1 MKRHLAGVPVK
12 KNVCYNESWLVK
24 NDNQPCPTLFS
35 PCIEGDSQCSH
46 PTGKRRRDTPV
57 IQELMNR
64 ADQRGFLTFEDV
76 LEVLEGD
83 EGEDVVALEALLDE
97 LDELGIELRRA
108 DDRTA
113 DPILD
118 DSFEQEELR
127 DPEIGDIEAVSP
139 DDPVGLYFRQMAQE
153 PLLTAQDEIML
164 ARRIELGK
172 DAQEW
177 LLRLRKLS
185 NDIQELRTV
194 MMTIRRTYQNIE
206 TQTLL
211 SRKSQEVGL
220 LTQIFEDAHHLSAR
234 MADLPLDEELAYR
247 LQHHTHNLESVLPGT
262 RQDYA
267 WTETIRE
274 TMNKGTLSNGAFKA
288 VDFAASLTGIEC
300 CTNIASVMMEDGQA
314 AREHLG
320 RANTRLVVSIAK
332 RYMGQGLPFP
342 DLIQEG
348 NVGLMRAV
356 DKYDYRRGNR
366 FSTYATWWIRQAI
379 TRALAQKTR
388 TIRIPLH
395 MTERI
400 RQMYRTA
407 QNLEQKLGRRPT
419 PEEIAIEMDVQ
430 PDAIRSMMDAS
441 QHAIALERPVGDD
454 GDSEFGDF
462 LEDQDT
468 PSPVESATQNL
479 LQETIEEVL
488 SELTPRQSHI
498 LRLRFGLGGGE
509 PHTLEEI
516 ANKFGLSRERIRQLE
531 KEALRRL
538 RHPRL
543 AHNLRDYLH

>member
-1 MKRHLAGVPVK
+1 M
-12 KNVCYNESWLVK
+12 
-24 NDNQPCPTLFS
+24 
-35 PCIEGDSQCSH
+35 
-46 PTGKRRRDTPV
+46 
-57 IQELMNR
+57 IQELLIR
-64 ADQRGFLTFEDV
+64 ADQRGYITFEDV
-76 LEVLEGD
+76 LEVLDEEGD
-83 EGEDVVALEALLDE
+83 ELSSIESLLYE
-97 LDELGIELRRA
+97 LDELGVELQKEGEDLSTDEDA
-108 DDRTA
+108 ENDYEGVE
-113 DPILD
+113 IV
-118 DSFEQEELR
+118 R
-127 DPEIGDIEAVSP
+127 DPTIGDINAISS

-153 PLLTAQDEIML
+153 PLLSADEEIDL
-164 ARRIELGK
+164 AKRIERGRK
-172 DAQEW
+172 AQERTGRPDAQQKSERW
-177 LLRLRKLS
+177 WHQLNRL
-185 NDIQELRTV
+185 I
-194 MMTIRRTYQNIE
+194 Y
-206 TQTLL
+206 
-211 SRKSQEVGL
+211 
-220 LTQIFEDAHHLSAR
+220 
-234 MADLPLDEELAYR
+234 
-247 LQHHTHNLESVLPGT
+247 
-262 RQDYA
+262 
-267 WTETIRE
+267 
-274 TMNKGTLSNGAFKA
+274 
-288 VDFAASLTGIEC
+288 
-300 CTNIASVMMEDGQA
+300 DGQL

-400 RQMYRTA
+400 RQMYRVA
-407 QNLEQKLGRRPT
+407 QTLEQILGRRPA
-419 PEEIAIEMDVQ
+419 PEEIADEMDLPSETVR
-430 PDAIRSMMDAS
+430 AMMDAS
-441 QHAIALERPVGDD
+441 QHAIALERPVGED

-462 LEDQDT
+462 IEDQDT
-468 PSPVESATQNL
+468 PSPVDSATQNL

-488 SELTPRQSHI
+488 GELTPRQSHI

-543 AHNLRDYLH
+543 AHNLRDYL

>member
-1 MKRHLAGVPVK
+1 M
-12 KNVCYNESWLVK
+12 
-24 NDNQPCPTLFS
+24 
-35 PCIEGDSQCSH
+35 
-46 PTGKRRRDTPV
+46 
-57 IQELMNR
+57 IQELLTR
-64 ADQRGFLTFEDV
+64 ADQRGYLTFDDV
-76 LEVLEGD
+76 LEVLDEDGD
-83 EGEDVVALEALLDE
+83 DITSIETVLYE
-97 LDELGIELRRA
+97 LDELGIELRQEGDTPTDTNTDA
-108 DDRTA
+108 SDEFEPEEIPQ
-113 DPILD
+113 DPN
-118 DSFEQEELR
+118 
-127 DPEIGDIEAVSP
+127 IGDINAVSA

-153 PLLTAQDEIML
+153 PLLTALEEIEL
-164 ARRIELGK
+164 AKRIEHGK
-172 DAQEW
+172 EAHECIQQPNSYLVYSEVEIVHMQ
-177 LLRLRKLS
+177 RLV
-185 NDIQELRTV
+185 I
-194 MMTIRRTYQNIE
+194 
-206 TQTLL
+206 
-211 SRKSQEVGL
+211 
-220 LTQIFEDAHHLSAR
+220 
-234 MADLPLDEELAYR
+234 
-247 LQHHTHNLESVLPGT
+247 
-262 RQDYA
+262 
-267 WTETIRE
+267 
-274 TMNKGTLSNGAFKA
+274 
-288 VDFAASLTGIEC
+288 
-300 CTNIASVMMEDGQA
+300 DGQA

-356 DKYDYRRGNR
+356 DKYDYKRGNR

-407 QNLEQKLGRRPT
+407 QSLEQSLGRRPT
-419 PEEIAIEMDVQ
+419 PEEIAADMDL
-430 PDAIRSMMDAS
+430 PAENIRSMMDAS
-441 QHAIALERPVGDD
+441 QHAIALERPVGED

-462 LEDQDT
+462 IEDQDS
-468 PSPVESATQNL
+468 PSPVEAATQHL

-543 AHNLRDYLH
+543 AHNLRDYLG

>member
-1 MKRHLAGVPVK
+1 
-12 KNVCYNESWLVK
+12 
-24 NDNQPCPTLFS
+24 
-35 PCIEGDSQCSH
+35 
-46 PTGKRRRDTPV
+46 
-57 IQELMNR
+57 MNR
-64 ADQRGFLTFEDV
+64 ADQQGYVTFDDV
-76 LEVLEGD
+76 MEILGD
-83 EGEDVVALEALLDE
+83 DGDDVTAIEAVLDE
-97 LDELGIELRRA
+97 LDELGIELRQQ
-108 DDRTA
+108 DDRHYENSGGDSESDEEFGGEEPVH
-113 DPILD
+113 DPNV
-118 DSFEQEELR
+118 
-127 DPEIGDIEAVSP
+127 GDINAVSA

-153 PLLTAQDEIML
+153 PLLTALEEIEL
-164 ARRIELGK
+164 AKRIERGK
-172 DAQEW
+172 DSQAKLEQ
-177 LLRLRKLS
+177 LNRGCNPNLRR
-185 NDIQELRTV
+185 ELV
-194 MMTIRRTYQNIE
+194 
-206 TQTLL
+206 
-211 SRKSQEVGL
+211 S
-220 LTQIFEDAHHLSAR
+220 
-234 MADLPLDEELAYR
+234 LA
-247 LQHHTHNLESVLPGT
+247 
-262 RQDYA
+262 
-267 WTETIRE
+267 
-274 TMNKGTLSNGAFKA
+274 
-288 VDFAASLTGIEC
+288 
-300 CTNIASVMMEDGQA
+300 EDGQF

-356 DKYDYRRGNR
+356 DKYDYKRGNR

-407 QNLEQKLGRRPT
+407 QVLEQNLGRRPT
-419 PEEIAIEMDVQ
+419 PEEIAVEMEL
-430 PDAIRSMMDAS
+430 PADAVRSMMDAS

-462 LEDQDT
+462 IEDQDT
-468 PSPVESATQNL
+468 PSPLESATQHL

-538 RHPRL
+538 RHPKL
-543 AHNLRDYLH
+543 AHNLRDYLS

>member
-1 MKRHLAGVPVK
+1 
-12 KNVCYNESWLVK
+12 
-24 NDNQPCPTLFS
+24 
-35 PCIEGDSQCSH
+35 
-46 PTGKRRRDTPV
+46 
-57 IQELMNR
+57 MNR
-64 ADQRGFLTFEDV
+64 AERRGYVTFDDV
-76 LEVLEGD
+76 LELLEEDGD
-83 EGEDVVALEALLDE
+83 DSHTLETVLDE
-97 LDELGIELRRA
+97 LDDLGIELR
-108 DDRTA
+108 
-113 DPILD
+113 
-118 DSFEQEELR
+118 QEEAPR
-127 DPEIGDIEAVSP
+127 EESEENEEEFESEEEVQDPGIGDINAVSA

-153 PLLTAQDEIML
+153 PLLTAAEEIDL
-164 ARRIELGK
+164 AKRIELGK
-172 DAQEW
+172 
-177 LLRLRKLS
+177 
-185 NDIQELRTV
+185 
-194 MMTIRRTYQNIE
+194 E
-206 TQTLL
+206 TQD
-211 SRKSQEVGL
+211 K
-220 LTQIFEDAHHLSAR
+220 FHLMRRS
-234 MADLPLDEELAYR
+234 ER
-247 LQHHTHNLESVLPGT
+247 LQNPEM
-262 RQDYA
+262 QACID
-267 WTETIRE
+267 
-274 TMNKGTLSNGAFKA
+274 
-288 VDFAASLTGIEC
+288 
-300 CTNIASVMMEDGQA
+300 DGQA

-356 DKYDYRRGNR
+356 DKYDYKRGNR

-407 QNLEQKLGRRPT
+407 QVLEQNLGRRPT
-419 PEEIAIEMDVQ
+419 PEEIAIEMELPAESV
-430 PDAIRSMMDAS
+430 RGMMDAS

-462 LEDQDT
+462 IEDQDT
-468 PSPVESATQNL
+468 PSPVESATQHL

-543 AHNLRDYLH
+543 AHNLRDYLS

>member
-1 MKRHLAGVPVK
+1 
-12 KNVCYNESWLVK
+12 
-24 NDNQPCPTLFS
+24 
-35 PCIEGDSQCSH
+35 
-46 PTGKRRRDTPV
+46 V
-57 IQELMNR
+57 IQELINR
-64 ADQRGFLTFEDV
+64 ADQQGYITFEDV
-76 LEVLEGD
+76 LEVLEED
-83 EGEDVVALEALLDE
+83 GEDISSLESVLYE
-97 LDELGIELRRA
+97 LDELGIELQKEGTDPSS
-108 DDRTA
+108 DDTEPDVA
-113 DPILD
+113 NNEPLQDPA
-118 DSFEQEELR
+118 
-127 DPEIGDIEAVSP
+127 IGDINAISS

-153 PLLTAQDEIML
+153 PLLTPEEEIDL
-164 ARRIELGK
+164 AKRIERGK
-172 DAQEW
+172 KAQE
-177 LLRLRKLS
+177 
-185 NDIQELRTV
+185 
-194 MMTIRRTYQNIE
+194 
-206 TQTLL
+206 
-211 SRKSQEVGL
+211 
-220 LTQIFEDAHHLSAR
+220 
-234 MADLPLDEELAYR
+234 R
-247 LQHHTHNLESVLPGT
+247 LQRPDVSSKSDRWRLHIEKL
-262 RQDYA
+262 
-267 WTETIRE
+267 
-274 TMNKGTLSNGAFKA
+274 AF
-288 VDFAASLTGIEC
+288 
-300 CTNIASVMMEDGQA
+300 DGQA

-400 RQMYRTA
+400 RQMYRVA
-407 QNLEQKLGRRPT
+407 QNLEQSLGRRPT
-419 PEEIAIEMDVQ
+419 PEEIAETMEL
-430 PDAIRSMMDAS
+430 PADAVRGMMDAS

-462 LEDQDT
+462 IEDQET
-468 PSPVESATQNL
+468 PSPVDAATQHL

-543 AHNLRDYLH
+543 AHNLRDYLG

>member
-1 MKRHLAGVPVK
+1 MDR
-12 KNVCYNESWLVK
+12 VCTVTHTYS
-24 NDNQPCPTLFS
+24 
-35 PCIEGDSQCSH
+35 DSRS
-46 PTGKRRRDTPV
+46 DV
-57 IQELMNR
+57 IQELVTR
-64 ADQRGFLTFEDV
+64 ADLQGYVTYDDLVEVIAED
-76 LEVLEGD
+76 LD
-83 EGEDVVALEALLDE
+83 EETVEALLLE
-97 LDELGIELRRA
+97 LQGLGIEVRHRA
-108 DDRTA
+108 D
-113 DPILD
+113 
-118 DSFEQEELR
+118 EELFAELKAMGVEE
-127 DPEIGDIEAVSP
+127 DVAEDVEELADINAVSA

-153 PLLTAQDEIML
+153 PLLTADEEIDL
-164 ARRIELGK
+164 AKRIERGRKTRRLLERGAADLDK
-172 DAQEW
+172 TQRADMISIIENAQE
-177 LLRLRKLS
+177 
-185 NDIQELRTV
+185 
-194 MMTIRRTYQNIE
+194 
-206 TQTLL
+206 
-211 SRKSQEVGL
+211 
-220 LTQIFEDAHHLSAR
+220 
-234 MADLPLDEELAYR
+234 
-247 LQHHTHNLESVLPGT
+247 
-262 RQDYA
+262 
-267 WTETIRE
+267 
-274 TMNKGTLSNGAFKA
+274 
-288 VDFAASLTGIEC
+288 
-300 CTNIASVMMEDGQA
+300 

-356 DKYDYRRGNR
+356 DKYDYTRGNR

-407 QNLEQKLGRRPT
+407 QILEQELGRRPT
-419 PEEIAIEMDVQ
+419 PEEIAGEMDIPAENV
-430 PDAIRSMMDAS
+430 RGMMDAS

-462 LEDQDT
+462 IEDQDT
-468 PSPVESATQNL
+468 PEPGEAAAHHL

-488 SELTPRQSHI
+488 SELTPRQAHI

-509 PHTLEEI
+509 QHTLEEI

-543 AHNLRDYLH
+543 AHNLRDYLS

>member
-1 MKRHLAGVPVK
+1 M
-12 KNVCYNESWLVK
+12 
-24 NDNQPCPTLFS
+24 
-35 PCIEGDSQCSH
+35 
-46 PTGKRRRDTPV
+46 

-64 ADQRGFLTFEDV
+64 ADQRGYLTFEDV
-76 LEVLEGD
+76 LEVLDEDGD
-83 EGEDVVALEALLDE
+83 DVNALETVLYE
-97 LDELGIELRRA
+97 LDELGIEIRQESEPASRFGYA
-108 DDRTA
+108 EEPEA
-113 DPILD
+113 E
-118 DSFEQEELR
+118 FEPEELLH
-127 DPEIGDIEAVSP
+127 DPTPGVGDISAVSP

-153 PLLTAQDEIML
+153 PLLTADEEIDLAKRIEAGKDSRRCL
-164 ARRIELGK
+164 ARPGARDIYGPAGVSHL
-172 DAQEW
+172 D
-177 LLRLRKLS
+177 RLIL
-185 NDIQELRTV
+185 
-194 MMTIRRTYQNIE
+194 
-206 TQTLL
+206 
-211 SRKSQEVGL
+211 
-220 LTQIFEDAHHLSAR
+220 
-234 MADLPLDEELAYR
+234 
-247 LQHHTHNLESVLPGT
+247 
-262 RQDYA
+262 
-267 WTETIRE
+267 
-274 TMNKGTLSNGAFKA
+274 
-288 VDFAASLTGIEC
+288 
-300 CTNIASVMMEDGQA
+300 DGQA

-356 DKYDYRRGNR
+356 DKYDYKRGNR

-407 QNLEQKLGRRPT
+407 QNLEQSLGRRPS
-419 PEEIAIEMDVQ
+419 PEEIAAEMDLPAEAV
-430 PDAIRSMMDAS
+430 RGMMDAS

-462 LEDQDT
+462 IEDQES
-468 PSPVESATQNL
+468 PSPVESATQHL

-531 KEALRRL
+531 KEALRSL

-543 AHNLRDYLH
+543 ALNLRDYLS

>member
-1 MKRHLAGVPVK
+1 M
-12 KNVCYNESWLVK
+12 
-24 NDNQPCPTLFS
+24 
-35 PCIEGDSQCSH
+35 
-46 PTGKRRRDTPV
+46 
-57 IQELMNR
+57 IQELINR

-76 LEVLEGD
+76 LEVLEEDGD
-83 EGEDVVALEALLDE
+83 EVGSSIEAVIYE
-97 LDELGIELRRA
+97 LDELGIELRQDSESNVRVGE
-108 DDRTA
+108 DTDIDFEPEEILQ
-113 DPILD
+113 DPGV
-118 DSFEQEELR
+118 
-127 DPEIGDIEAVSP
+127 GDISAVSA

-153 PLLTAQDEIML
+153 PLLTAEEEIDL
-164 ARRIELGK
+164 AKRIEIGK
-172 DAQEW
+172 RAEI
-177 LLRLRKLS
+177 RLERPS
-185 NDIQELRTV
+185 
-194 MMTIRRTYQNIE
+194 TYENY
-206 TQTLL
+206 
-211 SRKSQEVGL
+211 SQHWIS
-220 LTQIFEDAHHLSAR
+220 QMQR
-234 MADLPLDEELAYR
+234 LAY
-247 LQHHTHNLESVLPGT
+247 
-262 RQDYA
+262 
-267 WTETIRE
+267 
-274 TMNKGTLSNGAFKA
+274 
-288 VDFAASLTGIEC
+288 
-300 CTNIASVMMEDGQA
+300 DGQA

-356 DKYDYRRGNR
+356 DKYDYKRGNR

-407 QNLEQKLGRRPT
+407 QSLEQSLGRRPT
-419 PEEIAIEMDVQ
+419 PEEIAHEMEL
-430 PDAIRSMMDAS
+430 PTDAVRGMMDAS

-462 LEDQDT
+462 IEDQDS
-468 PSPVESATQNL
+468 PSPVEAATQHL
-479 LQETIEEVL
+479 LEETIEEVL

-543 AHNLRDYLH
+543 AHNLRDYLG

>member
-1 MKRHLAGVPVK
+1 M
-12 KNVCYNESWLVK
+12 S
-24 NDNQPCPTLFS
+24 
-35 PCIEGDSQCSH
+35 
-46 PTGKRRRDTPV
+46 
-57 IQELMNR
+57 R
-64 ADQRGFLTFEDV
+64 ADQRGYLTFDDV
-76 LEVLEGD
+76 LEVLDEDGD
-83 EGEDVVALEALLDE
+83 DVNAIESILFE
-97 LDELGIELRRA
+97 LDELGVEIRQESEPQSRIGMNLGFGFGDEA
-108 DDRTA
+108 EME
-113 DPILD
+113 
-118 DSFEQEELR
+118 FEPEELPQ
-127 DPEIGDIEAVSP
+127 DPGVGDISAVSA

-153 PLLTAQDEIML
+153 PLLTAQEEIEL
-164 ARRIELGK
+164 ARRIEIGK
-172 DAQEW
+172 EARRCVSRSGVREMYGMAW
-177 LLRLRKLS
+177 L
-185 NDIQELRTV
+185 
-194 MMTIRRTYQNIE
+194 
-206 TQTLL
+206 
-211 SRKSQEVGL
+211 
-220 LTQIFEDAHHLSAR
+220 AHMER
-234 MADLPLDEELAYR
+234 MV
-247 LQHHTHNLESVLPGT
+247 Q
-262 RQDYA
+262 
-267 WTETIRE
+267 
-274 TMNKGTLSNGAFKA
+274 
-288 VDFAASLTGIEC
+288 
-300 CTNIASVMMEDGQA
+300 DGQL

-356 DKYDYRRGNR
+356 DKYDYKRGNR

-407 QNLEQKLGRRPT
+407 QHLEQSLGRRPS
-419 PEEIAIEMDVQ
+419 PEEIAMEMDLPADSV
-430 PDAIRSMMDAS
+430 RGMMDAS

-462 LEDQDT
+462 IEDQDS
-468 PSPVESATQNL
+468 PSPVEAATQHL

-531 KEALRRL
+531 KEALRSL

-543 AHNLRDYLH
+543 AHSLRDYLG

>member
-1 MKRHLAGVPVK
+1 MDNAIHTNNIMTDRVCPVTHT
-12 KNVCYNESWLVK
+12 YS
-24 NDNQPCPTLFS
+24 
-35 PCIEGDSQCSH
+35 DSRS
-46 PTGKRRRDTPV
+46 DV
-57 IQELMNR
+57 IQELVTR
-64 ADQRGFLTFEDV
+64 ADLQGYVTYDDLVEVIAED
-76 LEVLEGD
+76 LD
-83 EGEDVVALEALLDE
+83 EDTVEALLLE
-97 LDELGIELRRA
+97 LQGRGIEVRHRA
-108 DDRTA
+108 D
-113 DPILD
+113 
-118 DSFEQEELR
+118 EELFA
-127 DPEIGDIEAVSP
+127 ELKAMGVEENVAEEVEELADINAVSA

-153 PLLTAQDEIML
+153 PLLTADEEIDL
-164 ARRIELGK
+164 AKRIERGRKMRRTLERGTADLDK
-172 DAQEW
+172 TQRADVLSNIENAQE
-177 LLRLRKLS
+177 
-185 NDIQELRTV
+185 
-194 MMTIRRTYQNIE
+194 
-206 TQTLL
+206 
-211 SRKSQEVGL
+211 
-220 LTQIFEDAHHLSAR
+220 
-234 MADLPLDEELAYR
+234 
-247 LQHHTHNLESVLPGT
+247 
-262 RQDYA
+262 
-267 WTETIRE
+267 
-274 TMNKGTLSNGAFKA
+274 
-288 VDFAASLTGIEC
+288 
-300 CTNIASVMMEDGQA
+300 

-356 DKYDYRRGNR
+356 DKYDYTRGNR

-407 QNLEQKLGRRPT
+407 QILEQELGRRPT
-419 PEEIAIEMDVQ
+419 PEEIAEEMDIPAENV
-430 PDAIRSMMDAS
+430 RGMMDAS

-462 LEDQDT
+462 IEDQDT
-468 PSPVESATQNL
+468 PEPGEAAAHHL

-488 SELTPRQSHI
+488 SELTPRQAHI

-509 PHTLEEI
+509 QHTLEEI

-543 AHNLRDYLH
+543 AHNLRDYLS

>member
-1 MKRHLAGVPVK
+1 M
-12 KNVCYNESWLVK
+12 
-24 NDNQPCPTLFS
+24 
-35 PCIEGDSQCSH
+35 
-46 PTGKRRRDTPV
+46 
-57 IQELMNR
+57 IQELLTR
-64 ADQRGFLTFEDV
+64 ADQRGYVTFEDV
-76 LEVLEGD
+76 LEVLDEDGD
-83 EGEDVVALEALLDE
+83 DVNAIEALLYE
-97 LDELGIELRRA
+97 LDELGVELRQDSEPPDRLTVF
-108 DDRTA
+108 DDTEMEFEPEEILQ
-113 DPILD
+113 DPTV
-118 DSFEQEELR
+118 
-127 DPEIGDIEAVSP
+127 GDINAVSA

-153 PLLTAQDEIML
+153 PLLTALEEIEL
-164 ARRIELGK
+164 AKRIEMGK
-172 DAQEW
+172 QARD
-177 LLRLRKLS
+177 S
-185 NDIQELRTV
+185 
-194 MMTIRRTYQNIE
+194 MTR
-206 TQTLL
+206 
-211 SRKSQEVGL
+211 
-220 LTQIFEDAHHLSAR
+220 A
-234 MADLPLDEELAYR
+234 
-247 LQHHTHNLESVLPGT
+247 GT
-262 RQDYA
+262 REIYNDGWVAHMDRLIY
-267 WTETIRE
+267 
-274 TMNKGTLSNGAFKA
+274 
-288 VDFAASLTGIEC
+288 
-300 CTNIASVMMEDGQA
+300 DGQA

-356 DKYDYRRGNR
+356 DKYDYKRGNR

-407 QNLEQKLGRRPT
+407 QSLEQSMGRRPS
-419 PEEIAIEMDVQ
+419 PEEIAAEMELPADS
-430 PDAIRSMMDAS
+430 IRSMMDAS

-462 LEDQDT
+462 IEDQDS
-468 PSPVESATQNL
+468 PSPVEAATQHL

-543 AHNLRDYLH
+543 AHNLRDYLS

>member
-1 MKRHLAGVPVK
+1 M
-12 KNVCYNESWLVK
+12 S
-24 NDNQPCPTLFS
+24 
-35 PCIEGDSQCSH
+35 
-46 PTGKRRRDTPV
+46 
-57 IQELMNR
+57 R
-64 ADQRGFLTFEDV
+64 ADQRGYITFDDV
-76 LEVLEGD
+76 LEMIDEDGD
-83 EGEDVVALEALLDE
+83 DVTSLEAVLYE
-97 LDELGIELRRA
+97 LDELGVEIRQEGDGSNPLGIA
-108 DDRTA
+108 DEQDEFEPEEMPH
-113 DPILD
+113 DPA
-118 DSFEQEELR
+118 
-127 DPEIGDIEAVSP
+127 IGDINAVSA

-153 PLLTAQDEIML
+153 PLLTAVEEIDL
-164 ARRIELGK
+164 AKRIESGK
-172 DAQEW
+172 EAREKLLHPDAAMLYAEAEIVHMQ
-177 LLRLRKLS
+177 KL
-185 NDIQELRTV
+185 
-194 MMTIRRTYQNIE
+194 IR
-206 TQTLL
+206 
-211 SRKSQEVGL
+211 
-220 LTQIFEDAHHLSAR
+220 
-234 MADLPLDEELAYR
+234 
-247 LQHHTHNLESVLPGT
+247 
-262 RQDYA
+262 
-267 WTETIRE
+267 
-274 TMNKGTLSNGAFKA
+274 
-288 VDFAASLTGIEC
+288 
-300 CTNIASVMMEDGQA
+300 DGQA

-356 DKYDYRRGNR
+356 DKYDYKRGNR

-407 QNLEQKLGRRPT
+407 QSLEQTLGRRPS
-419 PEEIAIEMDVQ
+419 PEEIADEMDL
-430 PDAIRSMMDAS
+430 PAESIRSMMDAS

-462 LEDQDT
+462 IEDQDS
-468 PSPVESATQNL
+468 PSPVEAATQHL

-543 AHNLRDYLH
+543 AHNLRDYLG

>member
-1 MKRHLAGVPVK
+1 
-12 KNVCYNESWLVK
+12 
-24 NDNQPCPTLFS
+24 
-35 PCIEGDSQCSH
+35 
-46 PTGKRRRDTPV
+46 
-57 IQELMNR
+57 MNR
-64 ADQRGFLTFEDV
+64 ADEQGYVTFEDV
-76 LEVLEGD
+76 LEIL
-83 EGEDVVALEALLDE
+83 GEDGDDVTNIEAVLDE
-97 LDELGIELRRA
+97 LDELGIELRQHSDTQTGA
-108 DDRTA
+108 SDV
-113 DPILD
+113 
-118 DSFEQEELR
+118 QEGRNAFGAAESVR
-127 DPEIGDIEAVSP
+127 DPNVGDINAVSA

-153 PLLTAQDEIML
+153 PLLTAAEEIEL
-164 ARRIELGK
+164 AKRIERGK
-172 DAQEW
+172 A
-177 LLRLRKLS
+177 
-185 NDIQELRTV
+185 
-194 MMTIRRTYQNIE
+194 
-206 TQTLL
+206 
-211 SRKSQEVGL
+211 SQEKLEQLGPRGNKTLRREL
-220 LTQIFEDAHHLSAR
+220 LAL
-234 MADLPLDEELAYR
+234 
-247 LQHHTHNLESVLPGT
+247 V
-262 RQDYA
+262 
-267 WTETIRE
+267 
-274 TMNKGTLSNGAFKA
+274 
-288 VDFAASLTGIEC
+288 
-300 CTNIASVMMEDGQA
+300 EDGQA

-356 DKYDYRRGNR
+356 DKYDYKRGNR

-407 QNLEQKLGRRPT
+407 QILEQNLGRRPT
-419 PEEIAIEMDVQ
+419 PEEIAQEMELPAEAV
-430 PDAIRSMMDAS
+430 RSMMDAS

-462 LEDQDT
+462 IEDRDT
-468 PSPVESATQNL
+468 PSPLESATQHL

-498 LRLRFGLGGGE
+498 LRLRFGLGGGK

-538 RHPRL
+538 RHPKL
-543 AHNLRDYLH
+543 AHSLRDYLS

>member
-1 MKRHLAGVPVK
+1 
-12 KNVCYNESWLVK
+12 
-24 NDNQPCPTLFS
+24 
-35 PCIEGDSQCSH
+35 
-46 PTGKRRRDTPV
+46 V
-57 IQELMNR
+57 IQELINR
-64 ADQRGFLTFEDV
+64 ADQRGYITFDDV
-76 LEVLEGD
+76 LEVLEEEGD
-83 EGEDVVALEALLDE
+83 DLSTFETLLYE
-97 LDELGIELRRA
+97 LDEMGIEFRQESDAAAGRLPVGEEMEM
-108 DDRTA
+108 DFEPEEILQ
-113 DPILD
+113 DPG
-118 DSFEQEELR
+118 
-127 DPEIGDIEAVSP
+127 IGNISAVSP

-153 PLLTAQDEIML
+153 PLLNALEEIDL

-172 DAQEW
+172 KAQD
-177 LLRLRKLS
+177 R
-185 NDIQELRTV
+185 
-194 MMTIRRTYQNIE
+194 
-206 TQTLL
+206 L
-211 SRKSQEVGL
+211 SRPG
-220 LTQIFEDAHHLSAR
+220 
-234 MADLPLDEELAYR
+234 AYER
-247 LQHHTHNLESVLPGT
+247 YGESWV
-262 RQDYA
+262 RA
-267 WTETIRE
+267 AERAIR
-274 TMNKGTLSNGAFKA
+274 
-288 VDFAASLTGIEC
+288 
-300 CTNIASVMMEDGQA
+300 DGQA

-332 RYMGQGLPFP
+332 RYMGQGLDFP

-407 QNLEQKLGRRPT
+407 QSLEQSMGRRPS
-419 PEEIAIEMDVQ
+419 PEEIAAEMDI
-430 PDAIRSMMDAS
+430 PADAIRGMMDAS

-462 LEDQDT
+462 IEDQDS
-468 PSPVESATQNL
+468 PSPVEAATQHL
-479 LQETIEEVL
+479 LEETIEEVL

-543 AHNLRDYLH
+543 AHNLRDYLG

>member
-1 MKRHLAGVPVK
+1 MIH
-12 KNVCYNESWLVK
+12 
-24 NDNQPCPTLFS
+24 
-35 PCIEGDSQCSH
+35 
-46 PTGKRRRDTPV
+46 
-57 IQELMNR
+57 ELLSR
-64 ADQRGFLTFEDV
+64 AERRGFITFDDV
-76 LEVLEGD
+76 MEVLEED
-83 EGEDVVALEALLDE
+83 GEEIHTFETILDQ
-97 LDELGIELRRA
+97 LDELGIEMRQDELHR
-108 DDRTA
+108 DDL
-113 DPILD
+113 DELD
-118 DSFEQEELR
+118 DEFEGETEEVT
-127 DPEIGDIEAVSP
+127 ETIGDINAVSA

-153 PLLTAQDEIML
+153 PLLTAHEEIDL
-164 ARRIELGK
+164 AKRIELGR
-172 DAQEW
+172 EVTE
-177 LLRLRKLS
+177 RLSTMKKCDSETRRQL
-185 NDIQELRTV
+185 DILVR
-194 MMTIRRTYQNIE
+194 
-206 TQTLL
+206 
-211 SRKSQEVGL
+211 
-220 LTQIFEDAHHLSAR
+220 
-234 MADLPLDEELAYR
+234 
-247 LQHHTHNLESVLPGT
+247 
-262 RQDYA
+262 
-267 WTETIRE
+267 
-274 TMNKGTLSNGAFKA
+274 
-288 VDFAASLTGIEC
+288 
-300 CTNIASVMMEDGQA
+300 DGQA

-407 QNLEQKLGRRPT
+407 QTLEQSLGRRPT
-419 PEEIAIEMDVQ
+419 PEEIASEMDV
-430 PDAIRSMMDAS
+430 PADAVRGMMDAS

-462 LEDQDT
+462 IEDHET
-468 PSPVESATQNL
+468 PSPVDSATQHL

-488 SELTPRQSHI
+488 GELTPRQSHI
-498 LRLRFGLGGGE
+498 LRLRFGLGGGD

-543 AHNLRDYLH
+543 AHILKDYLS

>member
-1 MKRHLAGVPVK
+1 MVPISRTSGG
-12 KNVCYNESWLVK
+12 NE
-24 NDNQPCPTLFS
+24 
-35 PCIEGDSQCSH
+35 IH
-46 PTGKRRRDTPV
+46 V

-64 ADQRGFLTFEDV
+64 ADQRGYVTFEDV
-76 LEVLEGD
+76 LELLD
-83 EGEDVVALEALLDE
+83 EDSDDVNAIEAVLDE
-97 LDELGIELRRA
+97 LDELGIELRQHDLVHG
-108 DDRTA
+108 DDLDQQLQEFQPEEEPH
-113 DPILD
+113 DPGV
-118 DSFEQEELR
+118 
-127 DPEIGDIEAVSP
+127 GDINAVSA

-153 PLLTAQDEIML
+153 PLLTAQEEIEL
-164 ARRIELGK
+164 AKRIELGRE
-172 DAQEW
+172 A
-177 LLRLRKLS
+177 LRRLEYEILSPDECAWQRKL
-185 NDIQELRTV
+185 V
-194 MMTIRRTYQNIE
+194 
-206 TQTLL
+206 
-211 SRKSQEVGL
+211 
-220 LTQIFEDAHHLSAR
+220 
-234 MADLPLDEELAYR
+234 
-247 LQHHTHNLESVLPGT
+247 
-262 RQDYA
+262 
-267 WTETIRE
+267 
-274 TMNKGTLSNGAFKA
+274 
-288 VDFAASLTGIEC
+288 
-300 CTNIASVMMEDGQA
+300 EDGQA

-356 DKYDYRRGNR
+356 DKYDYKRGNR

-407 QNLEQKLGRRPT
+407 QLLEQTLGHRPT
-419 PEEIAIEMDVQ
+419 PEEIAQEMELPADSV
-430 PDAIRSMMDAS
+430 RGMMDAS

-462 LEDQDT
+462 IEDQDS
-468 PSPVESATQNL
+468 PSPVEAATQHL

-543 AHNLRDYLH
+543 AHNLRDYLS

>member
-1 MKRHLAGVPVK
+1 
-12 KNVCYNESWLVK
+12 
-24 NDNQPCPTLFS
+24 
-35 PCIEGDSQCSH
+35 
-46 PTGKRRRDTPV
+46 V

-64 ADQRGFLTFEDV
+64 ADQRGYLTFEDI
-76 LEVLEGD
+76 LEVLEEDGD
-83 EGEDVVALEALLDE
+83 DVSTIQTIIYE
-97 LDELGIELRRA
+97 LDELGVELRHENEPPGPVSGEEA
-108 DDRTA
+108 DLDFEPEEMLQ
-113 DPILD
+113 DPGV
-118 DSFEQEELR
+118 
-127 DPEIGDIEAVSP
+127 GDISAVSA

-153 PLLTAQDEIML
+153 PLLTAQEEIDL
-164 ARRIELGK
+164 AKRIETGK
-172 DAQEW
+172 KAYE
-177 LLRLRKLS
+177 RLS
-185 NDIQELRTV
+185 YPS
-194 MMTIRRTYQNIE
+194 TYQHYSE
-206 TQTLL
+206 TWILHMQ
-211 SRKSQEVGL
+211 
-220 LTQIFEDAHHLSAR
+220 
-234 MADLPLDEELAYR
+234 R
-247 LQHHTHNLESVLPGT
+247 LVLE
-262 RQDYA
+262 
-267 WTETIRE
+267 
-274 TMNKGTLSNGAFKA
+274 
-288 VDFAASLTGIEC
+288 
-300 CTNIASVMMEDGQA
+300 GQA

-356 DKYDYRRGNR
+356 DKYDYKRGNR

-407 QNLEQKLGRRPT
+407 QSLEQSLGRRPS
-419 PEEIAIEMDVQ
+419 PEEIADEMDL
-430 PDAIRSMMDAS
+430 PADAVRGMMDAS

-462 LEDQDT
+462 IEDQDS
-468 PSPVESATQNL
+468 PSPVESATQHL
-479 LQETIEEVL
+479 LEETIEEVL

-543 AHNLRDYLH
+543 AHNLRDYLG

>member
-1 MKRHLAGVPVK
+1 
-12 KNVCYNESWLVK
+12 
-24 NDNQPCPTLFS
+24 
-35 PCIEGDSQCSH
+35 
-46 PTGKRRRDTPV
+46 
-57 IQELMNR
+57 MNR
-64 ADQRGFLTFEDV
+64 ADQRGYVTFEDV
-76 LEVLEGD
+76 LELLD
-83 EGEDVVALEALLDE
+83 EDSDDVNAIEAVLDE
-97 LDELGIELRRA
+97 LDELGIELRQKKSE
-108 DDRTA
+108 DDDDLLSHDNELEA
-113 DPILD
+113 EEEAQDPGV
-118 DSFEQEELR
+118 
-127 DPEIGDIEAVSP
+127 GDINAVSA

-153 PLLTAQDEIML
+153 PLLTAEEEIELAKRIEAGRKAAARLAGVDLEADLDHELRMRIDGGQL
-164 ARRIELGK
+164 SIEARRETPEPLAAV
-172 DAQEW
+172 DPESDLAE
-177 LLRLRKLS
+177 RLR
-185 NDIQELRTV
+185 
-194 MMTIRRTYQNIE
+194 
-206 TQTLL
+206 
-211 SRKSQEVGL
+211 
-220 LTQIFEDAHHLSAR
+220 QIVA
-234 MADLPLDEELAYR
+234 
-247 LQHHTHNLESVLPGT
+247 
-262 RQDYA
+262 
-267 WTETIRE
+267 
-274 TMNKGTLSNGAFKA
+274 
-288 VDFAASLTGIEC
+288 
-300 CTNIASVMMEDGQA
+300 DGQL

-356 DKYDYRRGNR
+356 DKYDYKRGNR

-407 QNLEQKLGRRPT
+407 QVLEQTLGHRPT
-419 PEEIAIEMDVQ
+419 PEEIAKEMEL
-430 PDAIRSMMDAS
+430 PPESIRGMMDAS

-462 LEDQDT
+462 IEDQDS
-468 PSPVESATQNL
+468 PSPVEAATQHL

-543 AHNLRDYLH
+543 AHNLRDYLN

>member
-1 MKRHLAGVPVK
+1 M
-12 KNVCYNESWLVK
+12 
-24 NDNQPCPTLFS
+24 
-35 PCIEGDSQCSH
+35 
-46 PTGKRRRDTPV
+46 
-57 IQELMNR
+57 IQELLNR
-64 ADQRGFLTFEDV
+64 ADQRGYITYDDV
-76 LEVLEGD
+76 LEVLD
-83 EGEDVVALEALLDE
+83 EDGEDVGTLESILYE
-97 LDELGIELRRA
+97 LDELGVEMRQDSDSDNQRV
-108 DDRTA
+108 DDDEFEGQESVS
-113 DPILD
+113 DPNV
-118 DSFEQEELR
+118 
-127 DPEIGDIEAVSP
+127 GDINAVSA

-153 PLLTAQDEIML
+153 PLLTAEEEIDL
-164 ARRIELGK
+164 AKRIEDGKSAQDRLDALGVIARS
-172 DAQEW
+172 DEQLVA
-177 LLRLRKLS
+177 LLRKR
-185 NDIQELRTV
+185 
-194 MMTIRRTYQNIE
+194 
-206 TQTLL
+206 
-211 SRKSQEVGL
+211 
-220 LTQIFEDAHHLSAR
+220 SA
-234 MADLPLDEELAYR
+234 
-247 LQHHTHNLESVLPGT
+247 
-262 RQDYA
+262 
-267 WTETIRE
+267 
-274 TMNKGTLSNGAFKA
+274 
-288 VDFAASLTGIEC
+288 
-300 CTNIASVMMEDGQA
+300 DGQA

-356 DKYDYRRGNR
+356 DKYDYKRGNR

-407 QNLEQKLGRRPT
+407 QRLEQTLGRRPT
-419 PEEIAIEMDVQ
+419 PEEIAHDMELPV
-430 PDAIRSMMDAS
+430 DAVRGMMDAS

-462 LEDQDT
+462 IEDEDS
-468 PSPVESATQNL
+468 PSPVDAATQHL

-543 AHNLRDYLH
+543 AHNLRDYLS

>member
-1 MKRHLAGVPVK
+1 VV
-12 KNVCYNESWLVK
+12 SI
-24 NDNQPCPTLFS
+24 S
-35 PCIEGDSQCSH
+35 
-46 PTGKRRRDTPV
+46 DTPGGNVTQV

-64 ADQRGFLTFEDV
+64 ADQRGYVTFEDV
-76 LEVLEGD
+76 LELLD
-83 EGEDVVALEALLDE
+83 EDSDDVNAIEAVLDE
-97 LDELGIELRRA
+97 LDELGIELRQKKSE
-108 DDRTA
+108 DDDDLLSHDNELEA
-113 DPILD
+113 EEEAQDPGV
-118 DSFEQEELR
+118 
-127 DPEIGDIEAVSP
+127 GDINAVSA

-153 PLLTAQDEIML
+153 PLLTAEEEIELAKRIEAGRKAAARLAGVDLEADLDHELRMRIDGGQL
-164 ARRIELGK
+164 SIEARRETPEPLAAV
-172 DAQEW
+172 DPESDLAE
-177 LLRLRKLS
+177 RLR
-185 NDIQELRTV
+185 
-194 MMTIRRTYQNIE
+194 
-206 TQTLL
+206 
-211 SRKSQEVGL
+211 
-220 LTQIFEDAHHLSAR
+220 QIVA
-234 MADLPLDEELAYR
+234 
-247 LQHHTHNLESVLPGT
+247 
-262 RQDYA
+262 
-267 WTETIRE
+267 
-274 TMNKGTLSNGAFKA
+274 
-288 VDFAASLTGIEC
+288 
-300 CTNIASVMMEDGQA
+300 DGQL

-356 DKYDYRRGNR
+356 DKYDYKRGNR

-407 QNLEQKLGRRPT
+407 QVLEQTLGHRPT
-419 PEEIAIEMDVQ
+419 PEEIAKEMEL
-430 PDAIRSMMDAS
+430 PPESIRGMMDAS

-462 LEDQDT
+462 IEDQDS
-468 PSPVESATQNL
+468 PSPVEAATQHL

-543 AHNLRDYLH
+543 AHNLRDYLS

>member
-1 MKRHLAGVPVK
+1 M
-12 KNVCYNESWLVK
+12 
-24 NDNQPCPTLFS
+24 
-35 PCIEGDSQCSH
+35 
-46 PTGKRRRDTPV
+46 
-57 IQELMNR
+57 IQELLNR
-64 ADQRGFLTFEDV
+64 AEQRGYLTFDDV
-76 LEVLEGD
+76 LE
-83 EGEDVVALEALLDE
+83 ALEEDTDDLNSIESVLDE
-97 LDELGIELRRA
+97 LDDLGIELQR
-108 DDRTA
+108 DGEDNSSDEEDGS
-113 DPILD
+113 DPIP
-118 DSFEQEELR
+118 R
-127 DPEIGDIEAVSP
+127 RKPMKDPSIGDIAAISS

-153 PLLTAQDEIML
+153 PLLTAQDEIDL
-164 ARRIELGK
+164 AKRIERGYK
-172 DAQEW
+172 AQERAERDDASQKSERW
-177 LLRLRKLS
+177 NQSMRRL
-185 NDIQELRTV
+185 
-194 MMTIRRTYQNIE
+194 
-206 TQTLL
+206 
-211 SRKSQEVGL
+211 
-220 LTQIFEDAHHLSAR
+220 IF
-234 MADLPLDEELAYR
+234 
-247 LQHHTHNLESVLPGT
+247 
-262 RQDYA
+262 
-267 WTETIRE
+267 
-274 TMNKGTLSNGAFKA
+274 
-288 VDFAASLTGIEC
+288 
-300 CTNIASVMMEDGQA
+300 DGQS

-400 RQMYRTA
+400 RQMYRVA
-407 QNLEQKLGRRPT
+407 QDLEQAHGRRPS
-419 PEEIAIEMDVQ
+419 PEEIAEAMDLPSDTVR
-430 PDAIRSMMDAS
+430 AMMDAS
-441 QHAIALERPVGDD
+441 QHAIALERPVGDE

-462 LEDQDT
+462 IEDQDT
-468 PSPVESATQNL
+468 PSPVESATQHL

-488 SELTPRQSHI
+488 TELTPRQSHI

-543 AHNLRDYLH
+543 AHNLRDYLG

>member
-1 MKRHLAGVPVK
+1 M
-12 KNVCYNESWLVK
+12 
-24 NDNQPCPTLFS
+24 
-35 PCIEGDSQCSH
+35 
-46 PTGKRRRDTPV
+46 

-64 ADQRGFLTFEDV
+64 ADQRGYLTFDDV
-76 LEVLEGD
+76 LELLDE
-83 EGEDVVALEALLDE
+83 EGEDANTVENLLFE
-97 LDELGIELRRA
+97 LDELGIEVRQESDQSLRGGMVLA
-108 DDRTA
+108 DDIEMEFEPEEMPQ
-113 DPILD
+113 DPGV
-118 DSFEQEELR
+118 
-127 DPEIGDIEAVSP
+127 GDINAVSA

-153 PLLTAQDEIML
+153 PLLTAQEEIEL
-164 ARRIELGK
+164 AKRIEMGK
-172 DAQEW
+172 EARHS
-177 LLRLRKLS
+177 LNRPGS
-185 NDIQELRTV
+185 SELNGNSWVANMER
-194 MMTIRRTYQNIE
+194 MISEGQN
-206 TQTLL
+206 
-211 SRKSQEVGL
+211 
-220 LTQIFEDAHHLSAR
+220 
-234 MADLPLDEELAYR
+234 
-247 LQHHTHNLESVLPGT
+247 
-262 RQDYA
+262 
-267 WTETIRE
+267 
-274 TMNKGTLSNGAFKA
+274 
-288 VDFAASLTGIEC
+288 
-300 CTNIASVMMEDGQA
+300 

-356 DKYDYRRGNR
+356 DKYDYKRGNR

-407 QNLEQKLGRRPT
+407 QNLEQSLGRRPS
-419 PEEIAIEMDVQ
+419 PEEIASEMDLPADSV
-430 PDAIRSMMDAS
+430 RGMMDAS

-462 LEDQDT
+462 IEDQDS
-468 PSPVESATQNL
+468 PSPVESATQHL

-531 KEALRRL
+531 KEALRSL

-543 AHNLRDYLH
+543 ALNLRDYLG

>member
-1 MKRHLAGVPVK
+1 M
-12 KNVCYNESWLVK
+12 
-24 NDNQPCPTLFS
+24 
-35 PCIEGDSQCSH
+35 
-46 PTGKRRRDTPV
+46 
-57 IQELMNR
+57 IQELMIR
-64 ADQRGFLTFEDV
+64 ADQRGYVTYEDV
-76 LEVLEGD
+76 LELIEVDGDDQSAIETVLE
-83 EGEDVVALEALLDE
+83 E
-97 LDELGIELRRA
+97 LDDLGIELRHQIEGERRDLSRLNDINDLEA
-108 DDRTA
+108 EEEEN
-113 DPILD
+113 DPT
-118 DSFEQEELR
+118 
-127 DPEIGDIEAVSP
+127 IGDINAVSP

-153 PLLTAQDEIML
+153 PLLTADEEIDL
-164 ARRIELGK
+164 AKRIELGREAK
-172 DAQEW
+172 DQV
-177 LLRLRKLS
+177 
-185 NDIQELRTV
+185 DV
-194 MMTIRRTYQNIE
+194 
-206 TQTLL
+206 
-211 SRKSQEVGL
+211 VG
-220 LTQIFEDAHHLSAR
+220 
-234 MADLPLDEELAYR
+234 Y
-247 LQHHTHNLESVLPGT
+247 SVLLQST
-262 RQDYA
+262 AQVLDNL
-267 WTETIRE
+267 I
-274 TMNKGTLSNGAFKA
+274 
-288 VDFAASLTGIEC
+288 
-300 CTNIASVMMEDGQA
+300 EDGQN

-356 DKYDYRRGNR
+356 DKYDYKRGNR

-407 QNLEQKLGRRPT
+407 QSLEQDLGRRPT
-419 PEEIAIEMDVQ
+419 PEEIATEMAL
-430 PDAIRSMMDAS
+430 PPESIRGMMDAS

-462 LEDQDT
+462 IEDQDT
-468 PSPVESATQNL
+468 PSPVESATQHL

-543 AHNLRDYLH
+543 AHNLRDYLG

>member
-1 MKRHLAGVPVK
+1 VL
-12 KNVCYNESWLVK
+12 
-24 NDNQPCPTLFS
+24 
-35 PCIEGDSQCSH
+35 
-46 PTGKRRRDTPV
+46 
-57 IQELMNR
+57 QELLIR
-64 ADQRGFLTFEDV
+64 ADQRGYVTFEDV
-76 LEVLEGD
+76 LEVLDEDGD
-83 EGEDVVALEALLDE
+83 DVNAIETILYE
-97 LDELGIELRRA
+97 LDELGIELRQESE
-108 DDRTA
+108 
-113 DPILD
+113 PP
-118 DSFEQEELR
+118 DSFLLAEEGETDFEPEEILQ
-127 DPEIGDIEAVSP
+127 DPTVGDISAVSA

-153 PLLTAQDEIML
+153 PLLTAQEEIEL
-164 ARRIELGK
+164 AKRIELGK
-172 DAQEW
+172 QARETYV
-177 LLRLRKLS
+177 RL
-185 NDIQELRTV
+185 
-194 MMTIRRTYQNIE
+194 
-206 TQTLL
+206 
-211 SRKSQEVGL
+211 
-220 LTQIFEDAHHLSAR
+220 
-234 MADLPLDEELAYR
+234 
-247 LQHHTHNLESVLPGT
+247 GT
-262 RQDYA
+262 RDMYS
-267 WTETIRE
+267 ETWVTHLER
-274 TMNKGTLSNGAFKA
+274 LSG
-288 VDFAASLTGIEC
+288 
-300 CTNIASVMMEDGQA
+300 DGQA

-407 QNLEQKLGRRPT
+407 QNLEQTLGRRPS
-419 PEEIAIEMDVQ
+419 PEEIALEMELPADT
-430 PDAIRSMMDAS
+430 IRSMMDAS

-462 LEDQDT
+462 IEDQDS
-468 PSPVESATQNL
+468 PSPVESATQHL
-479 LQETIEEVL
+479 LQETIEDVL

-543 AHNLRDYLH
+543 AHNLRDYLS

>member
-1 MKRHLAGVPVK
+1 
-12 KNVCYNESWLVK
+12 
-24 NDNQPCPTLFS
+24 
-35 PCIEGDSQCSH
+35 
-46 PTGKRRRDTPV
+46 
-57 IQELMNR
+57 MNR
-64 ADQRGFLTFEDV
+64 ADQRGYVTFEDV
-76 LEVLEGD
+76 LELLD
-83 EGEDVVALEALLDE
+83 EDSDDVNAIEAVLDE
-97 LDELGIELRRA
+97 LDELGIELRQDTA
-108 DDRTA
+108 DDDDDDEL
-113 DPILD
+113 DPRERE
-118 DSFEQEELR
+118 FEAEEESH
-127 DPEIGDIEAVSP
+127 DPGVGDINAVSA

-153 PLLTAQDEIML
+153 PLLTAHEEIEL
-164 ARRIELGK
+164 AMRIEAGRE
-172 DAQEW
+172 AVP
-177 LLRLRKLS
+177 LLEEMTPDDEGYDYLVKL
-185 NDIQELRTV
+185 V
-194 MMTIRRTYQNIE
+194 
-206 TQTLL
+206 
-211 SRKSQEVGL
+211 
-220 LTQIFEDAHHLSAR
+220 A
-234 MADLPLDEELAYR
+234 
-247 LQHHTHNLESVLPGT
+247 
-262 RQDYA
+262 
-267 WTETIRE
+267 
-274 TMNKGTLSNGAFKA
+274 
-288 VDFAASLTGIEC
+288 
-300 CTNIASVMMEDGQA
+300 DGQA

-356 DKYDYRRGNR
+356 DKYDYKRGNR

-407 QNLEQKLGRRPT
+407 QVLEQTLGHRPT
-419 PEEIAIEMDVQ
+419 PEEIAKEMELPPESV
-430 PDAIRSMMDAS
+430 RGMMDAS

-462 LEDQDT
+462 IEDQDS
-468 PSPVESATQNL
+468 PSPVEAATQHL

-543 AHNLRDYLH
+543 AHNLRDYLS

>member
-1 MKRHLAGVPVK
+1 
-12 KNVCYNESWLVK
+12 
-24 NDNQPCPTLFS
+24 
-35 PCIEGDSQCSH
+35 
-46 PTGKRRRDTPV
+46 V
-57 IQELMNR
+57 IQELLNR
-64 ADQRGFLTFEDV
+64 ADRRGYVTFEDV
-76 LEVLEGD
+76 MELLED
-83 EGEDVVALEALLDE
+83 EADDTHTFESVLDE
-97 LDELGIELRRA
+97 LDELGIELRQ
-108 DDRTA
+108 DDLQRDET
-113 DPILD
+113 DELED
-118 DSFEQEELR
+118 DYDAESEEIQEV
-127 DPEIGDIEAVSP
+127 GDINAVSA

-153 PLLTAQDEIML
+153 PLLTAQEEIEL
-164 ARRIELGK
+164 AKRIELGK
-172 DAQEW
+172 EVA
-177 LLRLRKLS
+177 LRLQSMPDL
-185 NDIQELRTV
+185 DPEQ
-194 MMTIRRTYQNIE
+194 RRQ
-206 TQTLL
+206 
-211 SRKSQEVGL
+211 
-220 LTQIFEDAHHLSAR
+220 
-234 MADLPLDEELAYR
+234 
-247 LQHHTHNLESVLPGT
+247 LEAIV
-262 RQDYA
+262 R
-267 WTETIRE
+267 
-274 TMNKGTLSNGAFKA
+274 
-288 VDFAASLTGIEC
+288 
-300 CTNIASVMMEDGQA
+300 DGQA

-356 DKYDYRRGNR
+356 DKYDYQRGNR

-407 QNLEQKLGRRPT
+407 QMLEQSLGRRPT
-419 PEEIAIEMDVQ
+419 PEEIAAEMDIPAESV
-430 PDAIRSMMDAS
+430 RGMMDAS

-462 LEDQDT
+462 IEDQDT
-468 PSPVESATQNL
+468 PSPVESATQHM

-498 LRLRFGLGGGE
+498 LRLRFGLGGGD

-516 ANKFGLSRERIRQLE
+516 ATKFGLSRERIRQLE

-543 AHNLRDYLH
+543 AHTLRDYLA

>member
-1 MKRHLAGVPVK
+1 MYENHSVKRNPVS
-12 KNVCYNESWLVK
+12 NTSGGNGT
-24 NDNQPCPTLFS
+24 Q
-35 PCIEGDSQCSH
+35 
-46 PTGKRRRDTPV
+46 V
-57 IQELMNR
+57 IQELMIR
-64 ADQRGFLTFEDV
+64 ADQRGYVTFEDV
-76 LEVLEGD
+76 LELLD
-83 EGEDVVALEALLDE
+83 DDSDDVNAIEAVLDE
-97 LDELGIELRRA
+97 LDELGIELRQQESEQ
-108 DDRTA
+108 DE
-113 DPILD
+113 LD
-118 DSFEQEELR
+118 DPDQEFQSEEDGR
-127 DPEIGDIEAVSP
+127 DPGVGDINAVSA

-153 PLLTAQDEIML
+153 PLLKAEEEVEL
-164 ARRIELGK
+164 AKRIELGR
-172 DAQEW
+172 DAW
-177 LLRLRKLS
+177 RKL
-185 NDIQELRTV
+185 NQ
-194 MMTIRRTYQNIE
+194 
-206 TQTLL
+206 
-211 SRKSQEVGL
+211 G
-220 LTQIFEDAHHLSAR
+220 
-234 MADLPLDEELAYR
+234 
-247 LQHHTHNLESVLPGT
+247 
-262 RQDYA
+262 DYA
-267 WTETIRE
+267 LEEADWLHR
-274 TMNKGTLSNGAFKA
+274 LA
-288 VDFAASLTGIEC
+288 D
-300 CTNIASVMMEDGQA
+300 DGQA

-356 DKYDYRRGNR
+356 DKYDYKRGNR

-407 QNLEQKLGRRPT
+407 QVLEQTLGHRPT
-419 PEEIAIEMDVQ
+419 PEEIAVEMALPPESV
-430 PDAIRSMMDAS
+430 RGMMDAS

-462 LEDQDT
+462 IEDQDS
-468 PSPVESATQNL
+468 PSPVEAATQHL

-543 AHNLRDYLH
+543 AHNLRDYLS